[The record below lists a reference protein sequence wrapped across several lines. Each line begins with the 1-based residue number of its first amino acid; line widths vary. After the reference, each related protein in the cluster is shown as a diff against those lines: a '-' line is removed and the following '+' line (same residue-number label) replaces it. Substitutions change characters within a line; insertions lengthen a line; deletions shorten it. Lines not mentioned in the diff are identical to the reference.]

1 MSNLYL
7 AFVGFVPISEA
18 SDVKIKERQRRIAM
32 VQDMRL
38 KAKWCERMRSKMTS
52 NANEAEQTK
61 PDIKQ
66 DDTGEIEHSKKIPS
80 PDDNAQN
87 GGSVEDKVRAEAD
100 EEVDPDAEQEELK
113 NQLLRVMAD
122 NENLRKRTER
132 EVAVA
137 KKYGPL
143 YFARDLLASLDNLEK
158 AILLIPEDKD
168 GMDETLK
175 NILIGVEMT
184 GREIA
189 AVFDRHG
196 ISKINPV
203 KEKFD
208 YNLHQAMF
216 EVSTDEV
223 ESGTVVEV
231 VQPGYQLHDRLLRP
245 AMVGVSKAAQTES
258 SASGDD

>member
-1 MSNLYL
+1 
-7 AFVGFVPISEA
+7 
-18 SDVKIKERQRRIAM
+18 
-32 VQDMRL
+32 
-38 KAKWCERMRSKMTS
+38 MTS
-52 NANEAEQTK
+52 NANEAEQKK

-66 DDTGEIEHSKKIPS
+66 DDTSEIEHSKEMLDS
-80 PDDNAQN
+80 DDNEIDA
-87 GGSVEDKVRAEAD
+87 GSVEDKGRTEAD
-100 EEVDPDAEQEELK
+100 EELDPDAEQEELK

-132 EVAVA
+132 EVAAA
-137 KKYGPL
+137 KKFGPL
-143 YFARDLLASLDNLEK
+143 HLARDLLASLDNLEK

-184 GREIA
+184 GREVA

-216 EVSTDEV
+216 EVPTDEV
-223 ESGTVVEV
+223 EPGTVVEV
-231 VQPGYQLHDRLLRP
+231 IQPGYQLHDRLLRP
-245 AMVGVSKAAQTES
+245 AMVGVSKEAQTES
-258 SASGDD
+258 NASEDD